1 MRIKKSMKNEKIKI
15 IEIIPSKDYIAAKE
29 KAKQNTKKDTYITY
43 PTEYNK
49 VVYTH
54 FKRTAGD
61 EGLEMINSD
70 VISKQRS
77 AFGYVLSQISKNLIN
92 GRFTL
97 AYSLPISVFDCR
109 TSMEFFA
116 WNLQLIPKRIVKCI
130 DDKCDIVERLK

>member
-1 MRIKKSMKNEKIKI
+1 MKNEKIKI

-77 AFGYVLSQISKNLIN
+77 AFGYVL
-92 GRFTL
+92 
-97 AYSLPISVFDCR
+97 
-109 TSMEFFA
+109 
-116 WNLQLIPKRIVKCI
+116 
-130 DDKCDIVERLK
+130 